1 MSAILDKK
9 QPITATLAGLR
20 TKLQNEWSQLER
32 DLNMR
37 EHILKSIKNHPW
49 EWAGCAS
56 LFGWLL
62 SRIPVRK
69 KRIYLY
75 SSSHK
80 PVKDRGSGSL
90 GKLWRE
96 LWKISKPMIVA
107 YLAKLW
113 AENAKTPES
122 KYLER
127 RVKGAPMGG
136 LPGLKE

>member
-69 KRIYLY
+69 KKIYLY

-80 PVKDRGSGSL
+80 PSN
-90 GKLWRE
+90 
-96 LWKISKPMIVA
+96 IVA
-107 YLAKLW
+107 VGRSANFR
-113 AENAKTPES
+113 ENSGKSSNP
-122 KYLER
+122 
-127 RVKGAPMGG
+127 
-136 LPGLKE
+136 

>member
-69 KRIYLY
+69 KRSIFTAQ
-75 SSSHK
+75 
-80 PVKDRGSGSL
+80 VKSGSN
-90 GKLWRE
+90 
-96 LWKISKPMIVA
+96 IVA
-107 YLAKLW
+107 VG
-113 AENAKTPES
+113 
-122 KYLER
+122 R
-127 RVKGAPMGG
+127 
-136 LPGLKE
+136 

>member
-1 MSAILDKK
+1 
-9 QPITATLAGLR
+9 
-20 TKLQNEWSQLER
+20 
-32 DLNMR
+32 MR

-69 KRIYLY
+69 KRIYLHNA
-75 SSSHK
+75 SHK

>member
-37 EHILKSIKNHPW
+37 GHILKSIKNYPW
-49 EWAGCAS
+49 EWAGGAS

-69 KRIYLY
+69 KRIYLH

-96 LWKISKPMIVA
+96 LWKISKPMIAA

-127 RVKGAPMGG
+127 RVKGAPMGR
-136 LPGLKE
+136 LPSLKE